1 VKKRSGC
8 PDSSGT
14 VAGPATSLNARTRAF
29 TGRGGEQPAHQP
41 GQVGHLGVAN
51 IETGIGLRDPSNT
64 SDHLR
69 DAFDDAG
76 YEWVTSHVYRKTVAT
91 LMDEAGLSA
100 RQVADQLG
108 QADITT
114 TQRHYLGRTKIARN
128 AARVLD
134 AIEPR
139 DGNQDD

>member
-1 VKKRSGC
+1 MFLRRKTERDPNPTDPVF
-8 PDSSGT
+8 
-14 VAGPATSLNARTRAF
+14 PA
-29 TGRGGEQPAHQP
+29 
-41 GQVGHLGVAN
+41 
-51 IETGIGLRDPSNT
+51 IETGLGLRDPSNT

-76 YEWVTSHVYRKTVAT
+76 YTWVTSHVYRKTVTT

-114 TQRHYLGRTKIARN
+114 TQRHYLGRTKIARD

-134 AIEPR
+134 AIQPR
-139 DGNQDD
+139 DRSQDSLAAPDDEDVA